1 MYIRRHL
8 ETPFLKA
15 NRFFPAL
22 LVIGARQVGKT
33 TFLRQIA
40 EPGRRFVSLD
50 VPDIQEMARK
60 DPRLFL
66 ADNPPP
72 VAIDEIQYVPELLPY
87 IKERIDEARLKDPEK
102 AVGMYWLTGSQQ
114 FKMMMKVTESL
125 AGRIGIFNLHG
136 LSVRELSGAPNAI
149 PYLPE
154 NLAVGEEACSPD
166 RFFERLWLGSYPN
179 LLMSSGPRGSPT
191 YCIRSAS
198 APPA

>member
-1 MYIRRHL
+1 MEVTMYIRRHL

-22 LVIGARQVGKT
+22 LVTGARQVGKT

-102 AVGMYWLTGSQQ
+102 AVGTQAWKPGSQHAGE
-114 FKMMMKVTESL
+114 KRGL
-125 AGRIGIFNLHG
+125 AGLYW
-136 LSVRELSGAPNAI
+136 E
-149 PYLPE
+149 
-154 NLAVGEEACSPD
+154 
-166 RFFERLWLGSYPN
+166 
-179 LLMSSGPRGSPT
+179 GPSEPGPQ
-191 YCIRSAS
+191 
-198 APPA
+198 